1 MGTDVQTQDRN
12 ILPYRSPL
20 NYRQAFCWRLKR
32 ELIKLAPILL
42 DKKKKERKRKQENCP
57 FSSTISKFRLTQG
70 CLFSFPRRRG
80 KLLLRW
86 AIRRVFMTRWR
97 EKSMCSTKDIHACWS
112 RAFRFLWLL
121 LDISSLLKYQRL
133 VVSREI
139 ELRQADTIS
148 TNFILDQFSISLS
161 SKVWN
166 FCLS

>member
-1 MGTDVQTQDRN
+1 MGTDVQTQDGN

-70 CLFSFPRRRG
+70 CLFFFFPKKGKASSPLGDSKSFYDTLERKIDVLDKGYPRV
-80 KLLLRW
+80 L
-86 AIRRVFMTRWR
+86 I
-97 EKSMCSTKDIHACWS
+97 AC
-112 RAFRFLWLL
+112 
-121 LDISSLLKYQRL
+121 ISISLIAPRYLLKYQRL

-139 ELRQADTIS
+139 ELRQADTIL

-161 SKVWN
+161 NKV
-166 FCLS
+166 